1 MNIPLINA
9 ILSYLRGDGAVILPE
24 IELVLFGLGILVI
37 DFWIEQKEKYWNA
50 GLALAGTIFS
60 SFTLW
65 KLRGAI
71 AAKGELAGFHD
82 SVLVDP
88 FFLFFA
94 TLFLA
99 ATALVILLSV
109 KYLDVEKEQEGEY
122 YALLLF
128 ACVGM
133 MLMASG
139 VDLIVMFLGLETMA
153 LSFYVLTGFLRR
165 EKRSN
170 EAALKYVL
178 LGAFSSGILAY
189 GFSILYGLSGATN
202 IGTITAVLAQRDRLV
217 HVVALSH
224 LPGVQGEQMRQLLQR
239 NLPIAVNFDPFVLQL
254 LPILAFVLVSVGL
267 FFKVAAAPF
276 HQWAPDVYEGAPTP
290 IAAYVSVASKTASF
304 ALLLR
309 LFLSVF
315 SPSQKVSQE
324 QWMYLI
330 AGVAVASLT
339 WGNLAALTQT
349 NVKRLLAYSSI
360 SHVGFILLGL
370 VAGNGTALTGISY
383 YLFAYVFMTAGA
395 FAVIIVLRQKGLI
408 GEELEDLN
416 GLYQRSPA
424 SALLLLI
431 FMLSLAGIPPT
442 AGFMGKYFIFLS
454 LIETHHPVLAVF
466 AVLYIV
472 PALYYYF
479 RIVVHAWLKQPGE
492 APRPLMTSAQAV
504 ALGVAVFVTLAAGL
518 YPEPF
523 TRFAQYAFGQ

>member
-1 MNIPLINA
+1 MNIPIVNSL
-9 ILSYLRGDGAVILPE
+9 LSYLQGDGAVILPE
-24 IELVLFGLGILVI
+24 IELVLFGLGILLI
-37 DFWIEQKEKYWNA
+37 DFWIEEKEKFLNA
-50 GLALAGTIFS
+50 GLALAGTLFS
-60 SFTLW
+60 AFTLW
-65 KLRGAI
+65 RLRGAL
-71 AAKGELAGFHD
+71 AVRGEFAGFHE
-82 SVLVDP
+82 SVLVDS

-94 TLFLA
+94 VLFLA

-109 KYLDVEKEQEGEY
+109 KYLQIEREQEGEY

-133 MLMASG
+133 MFMASG
-139 VDLIVMFLGLETMA
+139 IDLIVMFLGLETMA

-189 GFSILYGLSGATN
+189 GFSLLYGMSASTN
-202 IGTITAVLAQRDRLV
+202 IARVGMMLGRRHEFVQSLALNPQHGASLY
-217 HVVALSH
+217 
-224 LPGVQGEQMRQLLQR
+224 
-239 NLPIAVNFDPFVLQL
+239 DPLVLQF
-254 LPILAFVLVSVGL
+254 LPMLAFVLVSVGL
-267 FFKVAAAPF
+267 FFKVAAVPF

-290 IAAYVSVASKTASF
+290 ITTYISVASKTASF

-309 LFLSVF
+309 LFLYVF
-315 SPSQKVSQE
+315 SNSRIE
-324 QWMYLI
+324 WIYLV
-330 AGVAVASLT
+330 AGVAIASLT

-349 NVKRLLAYSSI
+349 NLKRLLAYSSI
-360 SHVGFILLGL
+360 SHVGFILLGVVGVFSPAWPQL
-370 VAGNGTALTGISY
+370 NQTGLKGIAF

-395 FAVIIVLRQKGLI
+395 FAVIIMLRQKGLI
-408 GEELEDLN
+408 GEELDDLN
-416 GLYQRSPA
+416 GLYYRSPA
-424 SALLLLI
+424 AAVLLLV

-492 APRPLMTSAQAV
+492 APVPVMTSAQAI
-504 ALGVAVFVTLAAGL
+504 ALGIAVFVTLAAGL

-523 TRFAQYAFGQ
+523 TKLAQYAFGQ